1 MLAIGSFLCNT
12 GSKYLRNI
20 AMFVRV
26 KTTPNSPRKS
36 VQIVESIRT
45 GDKVKQKILRYV
57 GIATD
62 DSELAKLLDVAE
74 YIKAKIEY
82 EHTPTLWSPEETAEM
97 AISARKDQLKQKK
110 SKDDKPINVDLKKLR
125 EEQRTIVGIH
135 EVYGKIYE
143 ELGFDNLF
151 ASPKRNELFAKI
163 LKHIVLA
170 RIACPKSKRA
180 SVKMLEEDFGISL
193 NLDKV
198 YTMMDKIDDA
208 MVDRIQNKVH
218 YATKQVLGGKINVL
232 FYDATTLYF
241 ESFTED
247 DLKQNGYSKD
257 FKFNQPQVILALL
270 VTQEG
275 LPVGYEVF
283 PGSFYEG
290 HTVIPILTK
299 LKTNYDLEKVIFV
312 GDKGMLNEDNLSFL
326 EEHNFYYIVG
336 ARLKNLS
343 EELTKKVLDLESYE
357 IEDKED
363 KYLVIDK
370 KDGRR
375 VIVSHNA
382 TRARKDKHDRDKAVE
397 KVLKK
402 LQKSKDPKSLI
413 SNYGYK
419 KYISMEGESK
429 IGLDEDKLLKESK
442 WDGLHGVITNLQ
454 DREAKEVLAHYRGL
468 WEIEESFRISKH
480 DLKVRPIFHWV
491 PPRVR
496 AHLAIAFMAFSCVR
510 HLQHRVGLQYQRMS
524 PEAIRWE
531 LLHVQTSF
539 LRHKENRKLYC
550 IPSKV
555 SNEAKKIYQTVGL
568 KLSAIPFELENQKQ
582 KKQKRAK
589 KSK

>member
-1 MLAIGSFLCNT
+1 M
-12 GSKYLRNI
+12 
-20 AMFVRV
+20 

-36 VQIVESIRT
+36 VQIVESVRS
-45 GDKVKQKILRYV
+45 GDKVKQKIIRHV
-57 GIATD
+57 GIAAD

-97 AISARKDQLKQKK
+97 AISARKDQLKFKN
-110 SKDDKPINVDLKKLR
+110 DKPINIDLKQLR

-151 ASPKRNELFAKI
+151 ASPKRNELSAKI
-163 LKHIVLA
+163 LKNIVLA

-198 YTMMDKIDDA
+198 YSMMDKIDDT
-208 MVDRIQNKVH
+208 MTDKIQAKAY

-290 HTVIPILTK
+290 HTVIPILQK
-299 LKTNYDLEKVIFV
+299 LKISHDLDKVVFV
-312 GDKGMLNEDNLSFL
+312 GDRGMLNEDNINFL
-326 EEHNFYYIVG
+326 EENNFYYIVG

-343 EELTKKVLDLESYE
+343 KKLINKILDLESYQDK
-357 IEDKED
+357 DKEN
-363 KYLVIDK
+363 KILVVDK
-370 KDGRR
+370 KDGCR
-375 VIVSHNA
+375 IIISHNA
-382 TRARKDKHDRDKAVE
+382 TRARKDKHDREKAVE

-413 SNYGYK
+413 NNYGYK
-419 KYISMEGESK
+419 KYISMDGSAQ
-429 IGLDEDKLLKESK
+429 IGLNKDKLLEESK
-442 WDGLHGVITNLQ
+442 WDGLHGVITNLH

-480 DLKVRPIFHWV
+480 DLKVRPIFHWA
-491 PPRVR
+491 PQRVQ
-496 AHLAIAFMAFSCVR
+496 AHLAIAFMSFSCVR
-510 HLQHRVGLQYQRMS
+510 HLQYRVSLQYQRMS

-531 LLHVQTSF
+531 LLHIQTSF
-539 LRHKENRKLYC
+539 LRHKQNRKIYC
-550 IPSKV
+550 IPSKA

-568 KLSAIPFELENQKQ
+568 KLSSVPFEVERQRQK
-582 KKQKRAK
+582 
-589 KSK
+589 